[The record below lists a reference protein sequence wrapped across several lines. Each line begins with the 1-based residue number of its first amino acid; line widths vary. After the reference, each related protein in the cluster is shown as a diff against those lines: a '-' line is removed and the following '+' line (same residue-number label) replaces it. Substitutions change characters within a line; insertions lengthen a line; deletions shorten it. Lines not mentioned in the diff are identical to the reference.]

1 MRSIAKAAVYT
12 AIGLLLFVC
21 GLLLVLYS
29 PWAQRELL
37 QGLLRHFGNSADG
50 TSIALTDWR
59 LRFPLDVELDGLA
72 ITRGPD
78 TIVAAGCVR
87 ADANPLPL
95 IVGHVDL
102 DCVHLGRARFN
113 LGNPDS
119 AMMMAISADT
129 LYLGRCAVRLSD
141 MDITLSEGLIGGGR
155 LAMTLNPDTVPSP
168 PTPPQRMSIH
178 LEHMVLS
185 NFAYTMHMLPAIDTL
200 RAAIPYGELRRGL
213 VDLYE
218 QKVTLRSFTGRELD
232 ARYIAPDSATVAAF
246 APMQAA
252 LDRAA
257 RADTSATPPW
267 TVAIDTIGFSSSR
280 ALYTTAGT
288 QPLPG
293 LDFAYIAASDLSL
306 GIKDFYNR
314 ATTVRIPLTLSARE
328 RCGLRLQA
336 AGTMDIDST
345 AIAFRNF
352 SLSTP
357 EGTEATFGGML
368 GMGDMTTDPN
378 LPLELNIRSD
388 FAAADVAS
396 MFPAAAPMVLAIPH
410 GSPIELEGGVD
421 GTMGHLN
428 INDLALRINRC
439 VSLRARG
446 WVGSFMD
453 PAQIEGDVD
462 LSGNIVNITS
472 IKDKILDA
480 STASELNIP
489 PMTLRGHATMHSG
502 VANGHLAAVT
512 GSGEVRMNARWN
524 SRAQDYALHATAD
537 RFPVQAFMPLLE
549 LSNVTASVDAEGHG
563 YNPFLAATSIEASAT
578 VGSATFRSVDYTD
591 ITATVKL
598 NNGHADIHLNSDNP
612 DADFTIDADG
622 NLAGHTYAWNATID
636 GRNVDLHTLG
646 FSPEPCN
653 LEISAKAEATITP
666 EANRYS
672 GTIVLNDLYYRQL
685 NGTIALS
692 DVKMHLDASDSL
704 TTLALT
710 NRDLAA
716 SFSSPCGLDTLAGR
730 FGGAASM
737 ISRQLAEFHLFPDSL
752 HHALPPFA
760 LVANGGPDNLVNDI
774 LAVSGMSL
782 RRISLD
788 ATNDT
793 TLHLDLQAMRLQT
806 ASMTLDS
813 LYLNTFQRDSMLYL
827 TAGLANEPGNL
838 DQWHRVRLDGNLHR
852 NRMAL
857 AVNQQNLEGK
867 TGFDFGLDLSARPDT
882 SFLLHINPLD
892 PTIGYQPWTVN
903 DSNYISV
910 DLPRRRIQANL
921 RMRGGNS
928 ALALY
933 TENRGTAP
941 TDSISPVP
949 ADGDLV
955 VRLSDIHIQDWI
967 AFNPWAPPMKGD
979 ISADMRLNRLENS
992 LVGRGTAGIS
1002 NFTYGRDRVADLK
1015 ADFDVSADRSGTLRA
1030 NAALLVDG
1038 VRTITVRGAL
1048 NDSTFQSPFDLDF
1061 SMIRFPLATVNP
1073 FLPAGTARLQGMLN
1087 GSMTITGSADHP
1099 MFDGW
1104 LDFDSTAVNVAML
1117 GTAYRVSEDSIPV
1130 RGNII
1135 ALNNFAIHACNDNPL
1150 TISGSVDISDL
1161 ANVNM
1166 DLRLAANG
1174 TQLVNSRRLARGA
1187 DVYGKAFVDLSAHL
1201 RGDMKFMNV
1210 DASLSILPETNV
1222 TYVMATTGSELV
1234 NRSAGDMVKFVN
1246 FTDSLAVARADALE
1260 QTGMMMLIDATL
1272 TVEDGSI
1279 INVDL
1284 DSDGQNKVQVES
1296 NGQLTFTMTPMNSG
1310 RLTGRINIDK
1320 GFARYGM
1327 PPILSE
1333 QTFNFQRGSYVGFG
1347 GDIMNP
1353 TLNINATNIVKANV
1367 TQTGANSRLVNFDV
1381 GLSVTGTL
1389 EQMNVAFDL
1398 STTDDIAVANELASM
1413 TPDQRANQA
1422 MNLMLYHVY
1431 TGPGT
1436 RANASLGNPL
1446 YSFLAGQ
1453 LNQWAANTIKGVDVS
1468 FGIDQYDRTV
1478 GGNTSQTM
1486 SYSYQVSK
1494 SLFNDRFKIVVGGNY
1509 TTDANADENF
1519 SQNLI
1524 NDISFEYF
1532 LNRTRSMYIRLFRH
1546 TGYESILEGEITQ
1559 TGVGFVY
1566 RRKLQR
1572 LGDMFLPP
1580 AFVRRRQEKENERL
1594 EHSANPHPQQTPPG
1608 Q

>member
-1 MRSIAKAAVYT
+1 MHSAAKAAVYT
-12 AIGLLLFVC
+12 AIGLVLFVC
-21 GLLLVLYS
+21 GIMLVLYS

-37 QGLLRHFGNSADG
+37 QGVLRQFGNSADG
-50 TSIALTDWR
+50 TRIALTDWR

-72 ITRGPD
+72 ITRGAD
-78 TIVAAGCVR
+78 TIVAAGSLR
-87 ADANPLPL
+87 ADANPLAL

-102 DCVHLGRARFN
+102 SCVHLGGARFN
-113 LGNPDS
+113 MGNPDS
-119 AMMMAISADT
+119 AMMMTIAADT
-129 LYLGRCAVRLSD
+129 LYLGRSRVRLSD
-141 MDITLSEGLIGGGR
+141 MDISLSEGLIGGGR

-168 PTPPQRMSIH
+168 ASPQQRMSIH

-185 NFAYTMHMLPAIDTL
+185 DFVYSMHMMPAIDTL
-200 RAAIPYGELRRGL
+200 RAVISRGELRNGL

-218 QKVTLRSFTGRELD
+218 QKVALRSFTGRRLD
-232 ARYIAPDSATVAAF
+232 ARYIAPDSAAIAAF

-257 RADTSATPPW
+257 LADTSTTAPW
-267 TVAIDTIGFSSSR
+267 TVAIDSIGFNASR

-288 QPLPG
+288 RPLPG
-293 LDFAYIAASDLSL
+293 LDFGYIEVADLTL
-306 GIKDFYNR
+306 GIKDFYNQ
-314 ATTVRIPLTLSARE
+314 ATTVRLPLEISGTE
-328 RCGLRLQA
+328 RCGLQLNA
-336 AGTMDIDST
+336 AGTLDIDSA
-345 AIAFRNF
+345 AIAFRDF
-352 SLSTP
+352 SLHTP
-357 EGTEATFGGML
+357 RGTEATFGGLL
-368 GMGDMTTDPN
+368 GMGDMATDPTV
-378 LPLELNIRSD
+378 PLQLAIQSA
-388 FAAADVAS
+388 FAPSDVAS
-396 MFPAAAPMVLAIPH
+396 MFPAAAPMMLAIPD
-410 GSPIELEGGVD
+410 SRPIELEGGVD
-421 GTMGHLN
+421 GTMGHLD
-428 INDLALRINRC
+428 INDLAVRINRC
-439 VSLRARG
+439 VSLSAHG
-446 WVGSFMD
+446 WIGSFMN

-462 LSGNIVNITS
+462 LSGNIINVTALKNR
-472 IKDKILDA
+472 LLEPA
-480 STASELNIP
+480 TASQLNIP
-489 PMTLRGHATMHSG
+489 PMALRGHATMHSG

-512 GSGEVRMNARWN
+512 GSGEVRMNALWN
-524 SRAQDYALHATAD
+524 SRAEDYEVHATAD
-537 RFPVQAFMPLLE
+537 RFPVEAFMPLLE
-549 LSNVTASVDAEGHG
+549 LSNVTASVDASGHG
-563 YNPFLAATSIEASAT
+563 YNPFVATTTVEAAAGIS
-578 VGSATFRSVDYTD
+578 GATFRGTRYSN
-591 ITATVKL
+591 ISATAKL
-598 NNGHADIHLNSDNP
+598 QDGHADLHLNSDNP
-612 DADFTIDADG
+612 DIDFTLDATG
-622 NLAGHTYAWNATID
+622 NLDGQTYTWSADLD
-636 GRNVDLHTLG
+636 GRNVDLHALG
-646 FSPEPCN
+646 FAAEPSN
-653 LEISAKAEATITP
+653 LEIAAKVEATLTP
-666 EANRYS
+666 SANQYR
-672 GTIVLNDLYYRQL
+672 GTLVLNDLYYRQL
-685 NGTIALS
+685 TGTIALS
-692 DVKMHLDASDSL
+692 DVTMRLNASDSL
-704 TTLALT
+704 TNVALT
-710 NRDLAA
+710 NRDLEA
-716 SFSSPCGLDTLAGR
+716 SFSSPCGIDTLASR
-730 FGGAASM
+730 FGAAATM
-737 ISRQLAEFHLFPDSL
+737 ATRQLADFHLFPDSL
-752 HHALPPFA
+752 HRSLPPFDF
-760 LVANGGPDNLVNDI
+760 VANGGPNNLVNDI
-774 LAVSGMSL
+774 LSVSGMSL
-782 RRISLD
+782 RRLSLD
-788 ATNDT
+788 AANDT
-793 TLHLDLQAMRLQT
+793 TLHLNFQAMRLQT
-806 ASMTLDS
+806 ATMTLDS
-813 LYLNTFQRDSMLYL
+813 LYLNTFQRDSILYL
-827 TAGLANEPGNL
+827 KAGLANQPGNL

-852 NRMAL
+852 NRLAL
-857 AVNQQNLEGK
+857 GVNQQNLEGK
-867 TGFDFGLDLSARPDT
+867 TGFDFGLNLIASPD
-882 SFLLHINPLD
+882 SVFVLHINPLD

-903 DSNYISV
+903 DSNFISL
-910 DLPRRRIQANL
+910 DLPRHRIEANL

-933 TENRGTAP
+933 TQNP
-941 TDSISPVP
+941 TMP
-949 ADGDLV
+949 ADTTAATPPGGDLV
-955 VRLSDIHIQDWI
+955 VQLTDIHIQDWI

-979 ISADMRLNRLENS
+979 ISADMRLNRLDNA

-1002 NFTYGRDRVADLK
+1002 NFTYGRERVADLK

-1038 VRTITVRGAL
+1038 MRTITVRGAL
-1048 NDSTFQSPFDLDF
+1048 NDSTTRNPFDLDF

-1073 FLPAGTARLQGMLN
+1073 FLPVGTARLGGMLN
-1087 GSMTITGSADHP
+1087 GSMTITGSSEQP
-1099 MFDGW
+1099 IFNGW

-1117 GTAYRVSEDSIPV
+1117 GTSYRVSEDSIPV
-1130 RGNII
+1130 RNNIV

-1150 TISGSVDISDL
+1150 TISGSVDLSDL

-1174 TQLVNSRRLARGA
+1174 TQLVNSRRLQRGA
-1187 DVYGKAFVDLSAHL
+1187 EVYGKAFVDLNAHL

-1210 DASLSILPETNV
+1210 DAALSILPETNV

-1260 QTGMMMLIDATL
+1260 QTGMMMLVDATL
-1272 TVEDGSI
+1272 NIEDGSI

-1284 DSDGQNKVQVES
+1284 DTDGQNKVQLES

-1333 QTFNFQRGSYVGFG
+1333 QTFRFQRGSYVGFG

-1353 TLNINATNIVKANV
+1353 TLNIQATNTVKANV

-1413 TPDQRANQA
+1413 SPDQRANQA

-1436 RANASLGNPL
+1436 RASSALGNPL

-1453 LNQWAANTIKGVDVS
+1453 LNQWASNAIKGVDVS

-1478 GGNTSQTM
+1478 GGSTSQTM

-1494 SLFNDRFKIVVGGNY
+1494 SLFNDRFKIVIGGNY
-1509 TTDANADENF
+1509 STDANADENF

-1532 LNRTRSMYIRLFRH
+1532 LNRTRSMYVRLFRH

-1572 LGDMFLPP
+1572 LGDMFLTP
-1580 AFVRRRQEKENERL
+1580 AMVRRRQEKENQKL
-1594 EHSANPHPQQTPPG
+1594 ENAGDTRTEPSESSQ
-1608 Q
+1608 